1 MKNIINEILV
11 FQSIYLWLS
20 GSKTMK
26 SGIPGDYLQVRQ
38 GFMSKLEKF
47 LNDTIRKNPQ
57 VGWTY
62 KEFGKQVEQ
71 PIIDFLLQQKL
82 LKNGYYIDQ
91 SANKNEIPDIID
103 EFYNEPIFI
112 DIKAGNVVQYS
123 NGRRVTNPN
132 QDLSTTFRWQDETLK
147 RFKGENCYFIE
158 VRYHHLQNEDLYVLD
173 CKIDKFYNFVG
184 KTPDGLISTRR
195 RNVRT
200 KSWNSPSQYSSALE
214 FEKLLEVTISHSIKK
229 DILNQN
235 KYLNEKDRIEIIE
248 NLSRK

>member
-47 LNDTIRKNPQ
+47 LNDTIRKNHQ

-71 PIIDFLLQQKL
+71 PIIDFLLHQKL

-158 VRYHHLQNEDLYVLD
+158 VRYHHLENEDLYVVD

>member
-1 MKNIINEILV
+1 
-11 FQSIYLWLS
+11 
-20 GSKTMK
+20 MK
-26 SGIPGDYLQVRQ
+26 SRIPGDYLQVRQ

-82 LKNGYYIDQ
+82 LKNRYYIDQ

-123 NGRRVTNPN
+123 NGRRVTNPA

-158 VRYHHLQNEDLYVLD
+158 VRYHHRENEDLYVVD

-214 FEKLLEVTISHSIKK
+214 FEKLLSKTISNSIKK
-229 DILNQN
+229 DIINN
-235 KYLNEKDRIEIIE
+235 MGYLNDDDRREIIDH
-248 NLSRK
+248 LSDD

>member
-1 MKNIINEILV
+1 
-11 FQSIYLWLS
+11 
-20 GSKTMK
+20 
-26 SGIPGDYLQVRQ
+26 
-38 GFMSKLEKF
+38 MSKLKIF

-62 KEFGKQVEQ
+62 KEFGKQVEE
-71 PIIDFLLQQKL
+71 PIIKFLLQQKL
-82 LKNGYYIDQ
+82 LHRGHYTDQ

-158 VRYHHLQNEDLYVLD
+158 VRYHHLENEDLYVVE
-173 CKIDKFYNFVG
+173 CKMDKFYNFVG

-214 FEKLLEVTISHSIKK
+214 FEKLLSKTISNSIKK
-229 DILNQN
+229 DIINN
-235 KYLNEKDRIEIIE
+235 MEYLNEDDRREIIAK
-248 NLSRK
+248 LSDKNSNNHNQSDS

>member
-1 MKNIINEILV
+1 MKSLV
-11 FQSIYLWLS
+11 FQSIYVCLS

-38 GFMSKLEKF
+38 GFMSKLERF
-47 LNDTIRKNPQ
+47 LNDTIRKSPQ

-123 NGRRVTNPN
+123 NGQKVTNPN
-132 QDLSTTFRWQDETLK
+132 QDLSTTFRWQNETLK

-158 VRYHHLQNEDLYVLD
+158 VRYHHLENEDLYVVD

-200 KSWNSPSQYSSALE
+200 KSWNSPSQFSSALE

-248 NLSRK
+248 YLSRK

>member
-158 VRYHHLQNEDLYVLD
+158 VRYHHLENEDLYVVD

-229 DILNQN
+229 DILNHN

>member
-1 MKNIINEILV
+1 
-11 FQSIYLWLS
+11 
-20 GSKTMK
+20 MK
-26 SGIPGDYLQVRQ
+26 SRIPGDYLQVRQ

-158 VRYHHLQNEDLYVLD
+158 VRYHHRENEDLYVVD

-184 KTPDGLISTRR
+184 KTPMD
-195 RNVRT
+195 
-200 KSWNSPSQYSSALE
+200 
-214 FEKLLEVTISHSIKK
+214 
-229 DILNQN
+229 
-235 KYLNEKDRIEIIE
+235 
-248 NLSRK
+248 

>member
-1 MKNIINEILV
+1 
-11 FQSIYLWLS
+11 
-20 GSKTMK
+20 MK
-26 SGIPGDYLQVRQ
+26 SRIPSDYLRIRQ
-38 GFMSKLEKF
+38 GFMSKLKIF

-62 KEFGKQVEQ
+62 KEFGKQVEE
-71 PIIDFLLQQKL
+71 PIIKFLLQQKL
-82 LKNGYYIDQ
+82 LHRGYYTDQ

-158 VRYHHLQNEDLYVLD
+158 VRYHHLENEDLYVVD

-200 KSWNSPSQYSSALE
+200 KSWSSPSQYSSALE
-214 FEKLLEVTISHSIKK
+214 FEKLLSKTISNSIKK
-229 DILNQN
+229 DIINN
-235 KYLNEKDRIEIIE
+235 MGYLNDDDRREIIHH
-248 NLSRK
+248 LSDD